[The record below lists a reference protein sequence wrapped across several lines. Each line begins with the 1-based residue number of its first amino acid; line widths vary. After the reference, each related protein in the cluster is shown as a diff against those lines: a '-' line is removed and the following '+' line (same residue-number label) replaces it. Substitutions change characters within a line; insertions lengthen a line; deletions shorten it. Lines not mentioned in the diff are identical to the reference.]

1 MRMPRAELSSRP
13 NLFVVVFNALCVLC
27 GAMSLNQQDFAAVVF
42 DSARIRDDVRRGLEI
57 IRLIGNSRNGVKVR
71 QSKSFL
77 KKLMRATLHS
87 NKTVR
92 FSSRR

>member
-1 MRMPRAELSSRP
+1 
-13 NLFVVVFNALCVLC
+13 
-27 GAMSLNQQDFAAVVF
+27 MSLNQQDFAAVVF

-71 QSKSFL
+71 QSKNFL

-92 FSSRR
+92 FSSRRQKGSHRLSVSSC